1 MQLLS
6 KNQIISEMNRLG
18 CSQTPFL
25 FLIDFKG
32 EEGYLISADQLKQ
45 HNIQVSFPN
54 LKCESNKQKKD
65 LKSLNSLTPIP
76 ISQSDYLEFFN
87 KVQSEILFGNSYL
100 LNLTF
105 ATYLGKN
112 MDFTSIY
119 QHAIAPY
126 KLMFEDQFLFY
137 SPESFVKIEN
147 DKIYSYP
154 MKGTIDTSTPN
165 ANQQLTENKKELY
178 EHYTIVDLIRNDLS
192 MVSKQVIV
200 NRFRFFEK
208 IGTQTGAILQTISE
222 ISGSLESDW
231 KAHLGDILFQLLPAG
246 SISGAPKK
254 KTMEIITKNETTER
268 GFYTGVSGFF
278 DGTSLDS
285 CVMIRFIKKDTD
297 GKYYYHSGGGITA
310 LSNGIEE
317 YHELI
322 SKIYVPIS

>member
-1 MQLLS
+1 MHLLP

-32 EEGYLISADQLKQ
+32 EKGYLIPFDQLKK
-45 HNIQVSFPN
+45 HNIQISFPN
-54 LKCESNKQKKD
+54 LQFENSQHTVTIQ
-65 LKSLNSLTPIP
+65 SLNLTPNP
-76 ISQSDYLEFFN
+76 ISQSDYLKIFDN
-87 KVQSEILFGNSYL
+87 VHSEILFGNSYL

-112 MDFTSIY
+112 LDFKSIY
-119 QHAIAPY
+119 QSAIAPY
-126 KLMFEDQFLFY
+126 KLMLDDQFLFY
-137 SPESFVKIEN
+137 SPESFIKIQN
-147 DKIYSYP
+147 DTIYSYP
-154 MKGTIDTSTPN
+154 MKGTIDASIPN
-165 ANQQLTENKKELY
+165 AAELLTENKKELY

-192 MVSKQVIV
+192 MVSKQVKV

-208 IGTQTGAILQTISE
+208 IGTQNGAILQTISE

-231 KAHLGDILFQLLPAG
+231 KSHLGNILFQLLPAG
-246 SISGAPKK
+246 SISGAPKR

-268 GFYTGVSGFF
+268 GFYTGIAGFF

-285 CVMIRFIKKDTD
+285 CVMIRFIKKDPD

-310 LSNGIEE
+310 LSDGIDE